1 MRSIFSSTTQ
11 HLHAVTAVFLAVST
25 LSACASP
32 EAPEA
37 EPLNFLLITTDDLEW
52 SSVGAYG
59 SNVENITPNIDKL
72 ASEGIRFT
80 NAHVT
85 IAVCQPSRQTLMTGR
100 FPHNNGAPGFD
111 PIADDV
117 PILQEILRRAGYLN
131 GGIGKTRH
139 HQPKNRFGWDLGPN
153 PDDPGAGVGMEDL
166 GNGRDIELYKKYLAD
181 FLDMASAQQRPFWLM
196 LNTHDPHKPFYGNGG
211 EAFDYPVS
219 REYLPEEIEVP
230 GFLPDLPEVRQ
241 ELAAYFTSVHRAD
254 DIVGAILGILDEKGF
269 RDNTLVMFL
278 SDNGMSFP
286 FSKANSYLNSTKT
299 PWIVRFPG
307 TTSPGRVDTTHFIS
321 GTDYMPTVLEAA
333 GLEQVSDMDGS
344 SFLPILSGAPQG
356 WRTSVFTEFNKPFSG
371 IPLPMRAIQNK
382 EFGYIYNPFHGHMK
396 VAMESTD
403 GPTWATMMDVGQ
415 TDPAIQ
421 ERVDLFRDRVPEE
434 LYAYGTDPDA
444 LINLIDDPDY
454 ADILAELR
462 QELANE
468 MYMTRDSLLQQF
480 EEEFGIR
487 GLEIVA
493 GCMDENDANYDSR
506 ANKRDHAMC
515 DSK

>member
-1 MRSIFSSTTQ
+1 MESSLRSILSRQTSGRVRS
-11 HLHAVTAVFLAVST
+11 AAAICLAILM

-37 EPLNFLLITTDDLEW
+37 EPLNFLLITADDLEW
-52 SSVGAYG
+52 SSVGVYG
-59 SNVENITPNIDKL
+59 SNVENITPNIDRL

-117 PILQEILRRAGYLN
+117 PILQESLRRAGYLN

-139 HQPKNRFGWDLGPN
+139 LQPKARFGWDLGPD
-153 PDDPGAGVGMEDL
+153 PDNPGAGVGMEDL
-166 GNGRDIELYKKYLAD
+166 GNGRDIELYEKYVTS
-181 FLDMASAQQRPFWLM
+181 FLEMASAQQRPFWLM
-196 LNTHDPHKPFYGNGG
+196 VNTHDPHKPFYGNGG

-219 REYLPEEIEVP
+219 REYSPEEIEVP
-230 GFLPDLPEVRQ
+230 GFLPDLPQVREEV
-241 ELAAYFTSVHRAD
+241 AAYFTSVHRAD
-254 DIVGAILGILDEKGF
+254 DIVGAILEILDEQGF

-286 FSKANSYLNSTKT
+286 FAKANSYLNSTKT

-307 TTSPGRVDTTHFIS
+307 STLPGVVDTTHFIS
-321 GTDYMPTVLEAA
+321 GIDYMPTILEAA
-333 GLEQVSDMDGS
+333 GLEQVPGMDGN
-344 SFLPILSGAPQG
+344 SFLSILSGGLQG
-356 WRTSVFTEFNKPFSG
+356 GRTSVFTEFNAPFSG
-371 IPLPMRAIQNK
+371 IPLHMRAIQNT
-382 EFGYIYNPFHGHMK
+382 EFGYIYNPFHGHTK
-396 VAMESTD
+396 VAMESMS
-403 GPTWATMMDVGQ
+403 GPTWATMLEVGR
-415 TDPAIQ
+415 TDAAIG
-421 ERVDLFRDRVPEE
+421 ERVDLFLNRVPEE

-487 GLEIVA
+487 GTVSL
-493 GCMDENDANYDSR
+493 
-506 ANKRDHAMC
+506 
-515 DSK
+515 